1 MTELIQTLNH
11 EMAAIIESGRRSLV
25 QLVNGRQGQGAGT
38 IWHADG
44 LILTNAHVVAGRRRS
59 PHQAPKVIL
68 ADGRTFTA
76 NLLAYDD
83 KLDLAA
89 LSIDEQAL
97 PTIELGRS
105 ISLRPGDWVI
115 AIGHP
120 WGVVGATSAGA
131 VIDVGVPLELP
142 RYPGELIQVGLQL
155 RPGHS
160 GGPLLDKNGRLVGIN
175 TMIAGPQVGL
185 AVPIQVIKRFLQK
198 KLGKVAEALETTPN
212 RQA

>member
-1 MTELIQTLNH
+1 MAKLTQTFNND
-11 EMAAIIESGRRSLV
+11 MAAIVENGRRSLV
-25 QLVNGRQGQGAGT
+25 QLVNGRQSQGAGT
-38 IWHADG
+38 IWHTDG

-68 ADGRTFTA
+68 ADGRSFTSR
-76 NLLAYDD
+76 LLAYDE

-89 LSIDEQAL
+89 LSVAEQVL

-105 ISLRPGDWVI
+105 TSLRPGDWVI

-160 GGPLLDKNGRLVGIN
+160 GGPLLDKDGRLVGIN

-185 AVPIQVIKRFLQK
+185 AVPIQVIKRFLQE
-198 KLGKVAEALETTPN
+198 KLGKAAEAWE
-212 RQA
+212 QYAS